1 MPRCKSK
8 KNTLVKSRKRINGGK
23 KPRKQRKQ
31 TKKIRRYAPVQYGPQ
46 PQYGPQQIQIENK
59 GPAFGNLRDAPANA
73 LNAAALGFGAD
84 FGVNL
89 GEKAINGIFGDE

>member
-31 TKKIRRYAPVQYGPQ
+31 TKKIRRYAPV
-46 PQYGPQQIQIENK
+46 QYGPQQIQIENK